1 MYNIAFSQFKMN
13 LKNKKKLA
21 LIVPPVVTHNLDP
34 HTGIPFLPHMAGYL
48 AAKILDLGHDLNVVD
63 CFGINS
69 KLSRKFNDFLL
80 IGIDEEEVITR
91 IGKNLDICFIYCKVI
106 EDLYAVEKLV
116 KILKIKL
123 PNIKICLF
131 ENIQTTNSFS
141 LRKISDY
148 LFSRGCDYILLG
160 EPEHKIENF
169 LESYNDIQKLKKVPG
184 IAYKIEKNVF
194 INDNEEF
201 NKNLD
206 EIPFPAW
213 HKFNMEGYWEA
224 GYSHAPVKKNSKFLP
239 IISSRGC
246 PYRCKFCVSPTLNP
260 TWRPRSAKN
269 VVDEI
274 EHLNK
279 TLNVTDFHFSDL
291 DPTVNEKRT
300 VQISNEIIKRNLKIE
315 WKLSQ
320 GTKVETIKNLSTLDI
335 MKKSGLSFFSFS
347 PESGSIELMKKL
359 NKPFDYDHGLKIVK
373 YLHKLEINSQACF
386 IAGTP
391 PETKLDRKKS
401 LDYMKK
407 LAKAGVDEI
416 AVFIYSPIPGSY
428 FADQIG
434 GFKHYSELSRSPK
447 WRNDY
452 KEVSIFRYKM
462 YTIFVLY
469 KFIFHPIKLIKN
481 IRAIL
486 SRNFKSKME
495 MSIFKYL
502 KLRYLKYRKILAN
515 ADN

>member
-1 MYNIAFSQFKMN
+1 M
-13 LKNKKKLA
+13 
-21 LIVPPVVTHNLDP
+21 
-34 HTGIPFLPHMAGYL
+34 
-48 AAKILDLGHDLNVVD
+48 
-63 CFGINS
+63 
-69 KLSRKFNDFLL
+69 
-80 IGIDEEEVITR
+80 
-91 IGKNLDICFIYCKVI
+91 
-106 EDLYAVEKLV
+106 
-116 KILKIKL
+116 
-123 PNIKICLF
+123 
-131 ENIQTTNSFS
+131 
-141 LRKISDY
+141 
-148 LFSRGCDYILLG
+148 
-160 EPEHKIENF
+160 
-169 LESYNDIQKLKKVPG
+169 
-184 IAYKIEKNVF
+184 
-194 INDNEEF
+194 
-201 NKNLD
+201 
-206 EIPFPAW
+206 
-213 HKFNMEGYWEA
+213 
-224 GYSHAPVKKNSKFLP
+224 
-239 IISSRGC
+239 
-246 PYRCKFCVSPTLNP
+246 
-260 TWRPRSAKN
+260 
-269 VVDEI
+269 
-274 EHLNK
+274 
-279 TLNVTDFHFSDL
+279 
-291 DPTVNEKRT
+291 
-300 VQISNEIIKRNLKIE
+300 
-315 WKLSQ
+315 
-320 GTKVETIKNLSTLDI
+320 ETIKNLSTLDI

-481 IRAIL
+481 IRAVL

>member
-1 MYNIAFSQFKMN
+1 MN
-13 LKNKKKLA
+13 NNSKINLA
-21 LIVPPVVTHNLDP
+21 LIVPSVVTHNLDP

-48 AAKILDLGHDLNVVD
+48 SAKILDLGYNLNVID

-69 KLSRKFNDFLL
+69 QLSRKYGDFLL
-80 IGIDEEEVITR
+80 TGIDEDEVIER
-91 IGKNLDICFIYCKVI
+91 IEPDIKLCFIYCKVI
-106 EDLYAVEKLV
+106 EDLYAVERLIEV
-116 KILKIKL
+116 IKRKK

-148 LFSRGCDYILLG
+148 LFSKGCDYIILG
-160 EPEHKIENF
+160 EPEHKIEIFLNF
-169 LESYNDIQKLKKVPG
+169 YNDSSKLKQIPG
-184 IAYKIEKNVF
+184 IAYKIDKKIF
-194 INDNEEF
+194 INDNEAF

-206 EIPFPAW
+206 NIPFPAW
-213 HKFNMEGYWEA
+213 HKFNMEGYWNA
-224 GYSHAPVKKNSKFLP
+224 GYSHAPVKKNTKFLP

-260 TWRPRSAKN
+260 TWRSRSAKN

-274 EHLNK
+274 EYLNK

-300 VQISNEIIKRNLKIE
+300 IEISNEIINRKLKIQ

-320 GTKVETIKNLSTLDI
+320 GTKVETIKNLNTLDI

-359 NKPFDYDHGLKIVK
+359 NKPFDYNHGLKIAK
-373 YLHKLEINSQACF
+373 YLNKLKISTQACF

-391 PETKLDRKKS
+391 PEDKEDRVKS

-416 AVFIYSPIPGSY
+416 AVFIYSPIPGSF

-447 WRNDY
+447 WRKDY
-452 KEVSIFRYKM
+452 REINIFRYKM
-462 YTIFVLY
+462 YLTFFIY
-469 KFIFHPIKLIKN
+469 KLIFHPFKLFAN
-481 IRAIL
+481 IMGIL
-486 SRNFKSKME
+486 SKNFNTKME
-495 MSIFKYL
+495 MAIYKSIKL
-502 KLRYLKYRKILAN
+502 KKMSFFSK
-515 ADN
+515 

>member
-1 MYNIAFSQFKMN
+1 MIWMQGNM
-13 LKNKKKLA
+13 
-21 LIVPPVVTHNLDP
+21 T
-34 HTGIPFLPHMAGYL
+34 
-48 AAKILDLGHDLNVVD
+48 
-63 CFGINS
+63 
-69 KLSRKFNDFLL
+69 
-80 IGIDEEEVITR
+80 
-91 IGKNLDICFIYCKVI
+91 
-106 EDLYAVEKLV
+106 LV
-116 KILKIKL
+116 QSML
-123 PNIKICLF
+123 C
-131 ENIQTTNSFS
+131 
-141 LRKISDY
+141 
-148 LFSRGCDYILLG
+148 
-160 EPEHKIENF
+160 
-169 LESYNDIQKLKKVPG
+169 V
-184 IAYKIEKNVF
+184 
-194 INDNEEF
+194 
-201 NKNLD
+201 
-206 EIPFPAW
+206 
-213 HKFNMEGYWEA
+213 
-224 GYSHAPVKKNSKFLP
+224 
-239 IISSRGC
+239 
-246 PYRCKFCVSPTLNP
+246 FCVSPTLNP
-260 TWRPRSAKN
+260 TWRSRSAKN

-300 VQISNEIIKRNLKIE
+300 IEISNEIIERNLKIE

-320 GTKVETIKNLSTLDI
+320 GTKVETIKNLSTLDK

-359 NKPFDYDHGLKIVK
+359 NKPFDYDHGLKIAK
-373 YLHKLEINSQACF
+373 YLHKLKISTQACF

-462 YTIFVLY
+462 YIVFILY
-469 KFIFHPIKLIKN
+469 KIIFHPIKIIKN
-481 IRAIL
+481 IGGIL
-486 SRNFKSKME
+486 SKNFKTKME
-495 MSIFKYL
+495 MSIYKLIKLKKISLFK
-502 KLRYLKYRKILAN
+502 
-515 ADN
+515 